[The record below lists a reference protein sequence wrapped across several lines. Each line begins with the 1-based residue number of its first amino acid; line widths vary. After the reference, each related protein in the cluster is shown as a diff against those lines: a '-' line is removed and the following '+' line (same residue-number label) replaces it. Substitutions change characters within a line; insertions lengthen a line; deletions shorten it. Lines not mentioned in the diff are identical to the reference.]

1 MLGVS
6 SRCVVSKSKA
16 RCMNSRVCCVLCVV
30 HFCHGDDQE
39 DDGREET
46 ARDARSEC
54 WRQQE
59 EGS

>member
-39 DDGREET
+39 DDGGEET
-46 ARDARSEC
+46 ARDA
-54 WRQQE
+54 
-59 EGS
+59 